1 MDHLDAQFIFLIPP
15 SINELRR
22 RLESRKSE
30 SQEVIEQRLSW
41 AEKEIAIADRYDYQI
56 VNDHLKTAYE
66 VLRSILI
73 AETHRTKSL
82 EQK

>member
-1 MDHLDAQFIFLIPP
+1 M
-15 SINELRR
+15 SELRR

-30 SQEVIEQRLSW
+30 SPEAIEQRLSW
-41 AEKEIAIADRYDYQI
+41 AEKEIAIASRYDYQI

-73 AETHRTKSL
+73 ADEHCTKSL